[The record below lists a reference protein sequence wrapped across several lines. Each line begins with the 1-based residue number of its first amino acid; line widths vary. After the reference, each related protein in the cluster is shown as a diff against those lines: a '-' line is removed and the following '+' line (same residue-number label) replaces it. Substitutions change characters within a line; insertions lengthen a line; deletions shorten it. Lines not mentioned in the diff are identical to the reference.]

1 MKSVIMGSYLLS
13 ISLGNLFT
21 AQVNRI
27 VANRKE
33 AGQPILEGA
42 DYFWFFTSVMVT
54 TAIVFA
60 IYSQF
65 YRGRTYIQ
73 GEEEGQPA

>member
-1 MKSVIMGSYLLS
+1 
-13 ISLGNLFT
+13 
-21 AQVNRI
+21 
-27 VANRKE
+27 
-33 AGQPILEGA
+33 
-42 DYFWFFTSVMVT
+42 MVT

-73 GEEEGQPA
+73 GEEERQPA